1 MIAGW
6 NKWQE
11 YFVQFCQQDL
21 RQQDLECSCG
31 HSIKICNACSV
42 KRCFLSSPQPSR
54 PSPSVTT
61 TEQLPTFCLWKNTT
75 RKGLQ
80 SINRA
85 GLSFDVVQQLEP
97 MPGDRDRSSDLQAAP
112 SESSLGTAA
121 ENTFGQP
128 WSLTACTRLRSLN
141 MLQFVPCKSLFNKAS
156 SSWESVMNAAYFF
169 RSLHLT
175 PIWGW
180 GIKKT
185 KSKTD
190 CKTGCFKAHSHILW
204 VSNKVSEEKHFKI
217 CLKQLITSFSILK
230 EGLLNR
236 HTVCDGKNLT
246 SAEKQV

>member
-6 NKWQE
+6 NNWQE

-21 RQQDLECSCG
+21 RQQDLECSSV

-85 GLSFDVVQQLEP
+85 GLSFVVVQQLEP

-121 ENTFGQP
+121 ETHLASPG
-128 WSLTACTRLRSLN
+128 L
-141 MLQFVPCKSLFNKAS
+141 LQHAQ
-156 SSWESVMNAAYFF
+156 
-169 RSLHLT
+169 
-175 PIWGW
+175 GW
-180 GIKKT
+180 G
-185 KSKTD
+185 
-190 CKTGCFKAHSHILW
+190 AW
-204 VSNKVSEEKHFKI
+204 I
-217 CLKQLITSFSILK
+217 CYSLYLANPCLI
-230 EGLLNR
+230 
-236 HTVCDGKNLT
+236 
-246 SAEKQV
+246 KQVVLESL